1 MKLKA
6 QFALVLNAFAE
17 ARILRGTISAGYNHV
32 MPSQPIAKKV
42 LKRKRKRAAAIPED
56 LVLSLVMIVSI
67 ICPLPRVRLVLAIM
81 YVWWEE
87 KGGGEF
93 GKEDEEGLGGEGG
106 EPWRMTCRP
115 LQTS

>member
-1 MKLKA
+1 MVRKRDNAPMKLKA

-81 YVWWEE
+81 YAWWEE
-87 KGGGEF
+87 KEVVNLGRKMKRGWGER
-93 GKEDEEGLGGEGG
+93 GPNHGE
-106 EPWRMTCRP
+106 
-115 LQTS
+115 